1 MKQMGKVACIVC
13 LATLLSACQS
23 TPEGEEG
30 VSSQIQ
36 AENLFQGALKAHQI
50 WLNKLEGTEHLKV
63 YSPEKYALM
72 MSSWQKA
79 DSIFQEFNE
88 SPEMALKSYSLF
100 SSSTYLDRF
109 YEEVV
114 VLEKTLKELEHLK
127 RVADDVLNPAITQLD
142 YLNSI
147 DARQYYRSE
156 YARLIRFYAKLFRLV
171 ENSELSDA
179 REEQEEFLERA
190 HSLEIR
196 AIKKIY
202 ISPQEDALRK
212 LRREDV
218 KYYAPISYAKVE
230 AEILS
235 GKGLIER
242 SPRAF
247 AEIQQV
253 VSEIQFELAHAQ
265 HIAQEVKALRDRSK
279 DEYENFILDIE
290 AKLLQIS
297 LALNDSDLRDQPL
310 RKQAAQIKGEVIDA
324 RRLYASSRQMSG
336 AGREDE
342 KVDSLTAL
350 VGIQQKQ
357 IEQLK
362 ARLANLAEGQAS
374 LNAGQVVTGKGDYE
388 LNYPQQEVSGVLPT
402 GRTASQD
409 EWVDK

>member
-388 LNYPQQEVSGVLPT
+388 LNYPQQEVPGVLPT